1 MTIPNQLTVI
11 GNLTADPV
19 VEFTQSGIARAS
31 FTVACSQRVKD
42 GDNWKDGPT
51 SFVRCTAWR
60 QMAENVAESL
70 TKGSRVIVIG
80 KMAQREWEDAKT
92 GEKRSAWDV
101 TVDDVGP
108 SLARATARVNK
119 VSREGTGPGR
129 EVYDRSRNALADDPW
144 ATPAQQSE
152 VPF

>member
-11 GNLTADPV
+11 GNLTADPI
-19 VEFTQSGIARAS
+19 VEFTNSGIARAS
-31 FTVACSQRVKD
+31 FTVACSVRVKD
-42 GDNWKDGPT
+42 GGDWKDGPT

-60 QMAENVAESL
+60 QMAENVAETL

-92 GEKRSAWDV
+92 GEKRQAWDV

-108 SLARATARVNK
+108 SLARATAPVKRI
-119 VSREGTGPGR
+119 SRESSGASR
-129 EVYDRSRNALADDPW
+129 EVFDRTRTALADDPW
-144 ATPAQQSE
+144 ATPSKSDE
-152 VPF
+152 IPF